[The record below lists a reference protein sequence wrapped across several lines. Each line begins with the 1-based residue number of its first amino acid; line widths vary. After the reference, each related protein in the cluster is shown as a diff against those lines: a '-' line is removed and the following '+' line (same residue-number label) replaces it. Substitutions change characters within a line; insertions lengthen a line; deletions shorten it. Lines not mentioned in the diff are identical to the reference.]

1 MSHNHHNASAAALQ
15 ARLDALRQG
24 DMRSRLNRLQGVP
37 DVAPSQDEIQARLR
51 YGLGVVWTLCVRMYN
66 LRA

>member
-1 MSHNHHNASAAALQ
+1 
-15 ARLDALRQG
+15 
-24 DMRSRLNRLQGVP
+24 MRSRLNRLQGVP

-66 LRA
+66 FRA